1 MITSLFGFPLDLGY
15 LQHLDTLLCLKFL
28 LYLGSPIRM
37 DLDSFLDLGFLILM
51 DLVSLDFLLLDL
63 GFLLDLDSLQD
74 LLDLDLPDLD
84 FLLGLDFRL
93 DLDFQTCAFFDTL
106 KIYTYHW
113 SIQFLGSMIVIILVT

>member
-1 MITSLFGFPLDLGY
+1 MIFSLFGSHLELGY
-15 LQHLDTLLCLKFL
+15 LPDLDSLLCPEFL
-28 LYLGSPIRM
+28 LYQGSPIPM

-63 GFLLDLDSLQD
+63 GFLLGQDSLQD

-84 FLLGLDFRL
+84 FLLGLDFLL
-93 DLDFQTCAFFDTL
+93 DLDSQTFAFFDIL
-106 KIYTYHW
+106 RIFTYHW